1 MRRSSQRN
9 PVKKV
14 LLSGI
19 PLLLGGFL
27 RAEPLSLEHFVRGVL
42 DRHPGLSAADAGR
55 RVAQA
60 QLAEARAQRL
70 PRLTASSQLTRGD
83 GPVYAFASLLDRRS
97 FTASDFAV
105 DALNR
110 PGYATHLRSSLA
122 LGVPLFAGFAIQ
134 SQERLAAL
142 GVEKAAWEEEQARQS
157 LRRAVLEGAL
167 QQMLA
172 RQMESSLAARIEAA
186 EEEIASAQ
194 KLRAKGLVLGSD
206 YFAAEAVLSSLRAQR
221 LEARERRA
229 GAGETLALLRGDA
242 VSPVEIA
249 GSLEASPPSL
259 PSEEAMRR
267 ALADRPD
274 LAALDRGAL
283 QAATAARQA
292 GRFPWP
298 TVDALA
304 EAQSN
309 TDDFSSNAGQ
319 RLLMLRAQ
327 WALGDPARGARER
340 RSTALASAARRG
352 REALAEQ
359 AEIEW
364 RRALRARSAAVA
376 VSSELDRT
384 VEQAQKSLELFRP
397 LYREGRQSIL
407 DLVKAEQALADAEK
421 ARAEAR
427 HALWWS
433 HVQVLAAAGLL
444 EDKNIAALGGG
455 LESRP

>member
-1 MRRSSQRN
+1 M
-9 PVKKV
+9 KKA
-14 LLSGI
+14 LLSGT
-19 PLLLGGFL
+19 LLFLGGL
-27 RAEPLSLEHFVRGVL
+27 VRAEPLSLENLVRDVL
-42 DRHPGLSAADAGR
+42 ARNPGLSAADAVR
-55 RVAQA
+55 RAAQA
-60 QLAEARAQRL
+60 QLSEARSQRL
-70 PRLTASSQLTRGD
+70 PRLTASSLLTRGD

-122 LGVPLFAGFAIQ
+122 LGVPLFTGFALQ
-134 SQERLAAL
+134 SQERIGRL

-167 QQMLA
+167 QQILA
-172 RQMESSLAARIEAA
+172 RQVEASLAARIDAA

-206 YFAAEAVLSSLRAQR
+206 YFAAEAVLSSLRAR
-221 LEARERRA
+221 WLEVRERRT
-229 GAGETLALLRGDA
+229 GAGESLALFRGDA
-242 VSPVEIA
+242 GSPVEVA
-249 GSLEASPPSL
+249 GTLEASPPSL
-259 PSEEAMRR
+259 PSEESMRR

-359 AEIEW
+359 GEIEW
-364 RRALRARSAAVA
+364 RRALRARTAALA
-376 VSSELDRT
+376 VSSEMDRT

-444 EDKNIAALGGG
+444 EDKNVAVLGDG